1 MEKSYRGNPGIAIL
15 HLIKSVN
22 SVIYHASATEG
33 EKTPSYSK
41 SLEANFNAQNVQKKK
56 RLLCNCYNPKQREIS
71 SVKPH
76 QNIWTLGL
84 LKVSANNK

>member
-1 MEKSYRGNPGIAIL
+1 MKKSYQGNPGIAIL
-15 HLIKSVN
+15 HLIKS
-22 SVIYHASATEG
+22 ATEG
-33 EKTPSYSK
+33 EKPPIIQQELRSK
-41 SLEANFNAQNVQKKK
+41 FQCRKRTKEK

-84 LKVSANNK
+84 LSQCQ